1 MSRGYHVMA
10 SLYTEE
16 RMKYCTI
23 CGREVRGTYHMIL
36 ERKTDI
42 TTITWDY
49 PLCMRCF
56 DDMRV
61 SYAEMQT
68 KEGDS
73 DVDSESAQK
82 RNV

>member
-1 MSRGYHVMA
+1 
-10 SLYTEE
+10 
-16 RMKYCTI
+16 
-23 CGREVRGTYHMIL
+23 MIL

-68 KEGDS
+68 KEGDG